1 MEMKVDAKTERV
13 RIWEELLKV
22 ARPDSKFSWQFSEF
36 ICDYEGSEKGTAL
49 LTATDMYKNAKVIF
63 ITPDNNLETLRE
75 QAFRDKKTV
84 VMTNYGITRG
94 FFLIRPGQIP
104 EGKEEVASL
113 LDGVSRYWKHQT
125 LAQLKESVGHIDMM
139 VTGASA
145 ITPSG
150 IRFGKGHGY
159 FDLEWA
165 MLSSKGIADNSTV
178 IIGAGHDCQVADV
191 PVTVE
196 EYDTAIDYIVTPTRI
211 IETRHEFP
219 RPSKGII
226 WSRLAPGIRQ
236 SLCRS
241 CGAKSTANER
251 ETQAPLLEL
260 RGITKIFNGIK
271 ANDSIDLTLQQKGE
285 VLALLGENGAGK
297 STLMNVIYG
306 IYRPD
311 AGQILV
317 NGQEVRITS
326 PKEALAHGI
335 GMVHQHFMLV
345 DRLNAV
351 ENVGL
356 ISNDSP
362 FSILN
367 RQKIRVSLEEL
378 KARYGIELD
387 LDRPVEQLSIS
398 MQQKIEILKMLYTG
412 ADILIL
418 DEPTAVLLP
427 QECEALFAIIRHM
440 TQQGKGVIFIS
451 HKLDEVL
458 QISDRISV
466 LSHGRVTGETETAGA
481 NKDQIVRMM
490 SGDDLHGPDLLCEK
504 AAHGG
509 GRHDLRGAGG
519 SG

>member
-1 MEMKVDAKTERV
+1 M
-13 RIWEELLKV
+13 
-22 ARPDSKFSWQFSEF
+22 
-36 ICDYEGSEKGTAL
+36 
-49 LTATDMYKNAKVIF
+49 
-63 ITPDNNLETLRE
+63 
-75 QAFRDKKTV
+75 
-84 VMTNYGITRG
+84 
-94 FFLIRPGQIP
+94 
-104 EGKEEVASL
+104 
-113 LDGVSRYWKHQT
+113 
-125 LAQLKESVGHIDMM
+125 
-139 VTGASA
+139 
-145 ITPSG
+145 SG
-150 IRFGKGHGY
+150 
-159 FDLEWA
+159 
-165 MLSSKGIADNSTV
+165 
-178 IIGAGHDCQVADV
+178 
-191 PVTVE
+191 
-196 EYDTAIDYIVTPTRI
+196 
-211 IETRHEFP
+211 
-219 RPSKGII
+219 
-226 WSRLAPGIRQ
+226 
-236 SLCRS
+236 
-241 CGAKSTANER
+241 

-260 RGITKIFNGIK
+260 RGITKIFNGVK
-271 ANDSIDLTLQQKGE
+271 ANDSIDLTLHKGE

-317 NGQEVRITS
+317 NGQEVRITL

-367 RQKIRVSLEEL
+367 RQKIRASLEEL

-387 LDRPVEQLSIS
+387 LDCPVEQLSIS

-458 QISDRISV
+458 QISGRISV

-490 SGDDLHGPDLLCEK
+490 SGDDLPDLTSYVKKPPMAEAVMTCAALEARDDRGVQTLNGVDLTVHRGEIVGVAGVEGNGQNELAEVLAGVRPAASGKIAINGQEMSRPAAFIQAGVGYVPADRNAVGTVPDFPLYENWLLRNPHYPKKHGLTDLKAVQTQTTAAMEAFDVRTSGCQERSANLSGGNLQKFILARELENTPQVLICSYPTRGLDVK
-504 AAHGG
+504 AAWSVRQQIIRAKEQRTGVVLFSG
-509 GRHDLRGAGG
+509 DLEELFAVSDRIVVLYRGAVIGEVQPEHAVPQDVILLMMGG
-519 SG
+519 SV

>member
-1 MEMKVDAKTERV
+1 MRSPLQM
-13 RIWEELLKV
+13 
-22 ARPDSKFSWQFSEF
+22 
-36 ICDYEGSEKGTAL
+36 
-49 LTATDMYKNAKVIF
+49 
-63 ITPDNNLETLRE
+63 
-75 QAFRDKKTV
+75 
-84 VMTNYGITRG
+84 
-94 FFLIRPGQIP
+94 
-104 EGKEEVASL
+104 
-113 LDGVSRYWKHQT
+113 
-125 LAQLKESVGHIDMM
+125 
-139 VTGASA
+139 
-145 ITPSG
+145 SG
-150 IRFGKGHGY
+150 
-159 FDLEWA
+159 
-165 MLSSKGIADNSTV
+165 
-178 IIGAGHDCQVADV
+178 
-191 PVTVE
+191 
-196 EYDTAIDYIVTPTRI
+196 
-211 IETRHEFP
+211 
-219 RPSKGII
+219 
-226 WSRLAPGIRQ
+226 
-236 SLCRS
+236 
-241 CGAKSTANER
+241 

-271 ANDSIDLTLQQKGE
+271 ANDSIDLTLHKGE

-367 RQKIRVSLEEL
+367 RQKIRASLEEL

-387 LDRPVEQLSIS
+387 LDCPVEQLSIS

-458 QISDRISV
+458 QISGRISV

-490 SGDDLHGPDLLCEK
+490 SGDDLPDLTSYVKKPPMAEAVMTCAALEARDDRGVQTLNGVDLTVRRGEIVGVAGVEGNGQNELAEVLAGVRPAASGKISINGQEMNRPAAFIQAGVGYVPADRNAVGTVPDFPLYENWLLRNPHYPKKHGLTDLKAVQTQTTAAMEAFDVRTSGCQERSANLSGGNLQKFILARELENTPQVLICSYPTRGLDVK
-504 AAHGG
+504 AAWSVRQQIIRAKEQGTG
-509 GRHDLRGAGG
+509 VVLFSGDLKELFAVSDRIVVLYRGAVIGEVQPEHAVPQDVILLMMGG
-519 SG
+519 SV